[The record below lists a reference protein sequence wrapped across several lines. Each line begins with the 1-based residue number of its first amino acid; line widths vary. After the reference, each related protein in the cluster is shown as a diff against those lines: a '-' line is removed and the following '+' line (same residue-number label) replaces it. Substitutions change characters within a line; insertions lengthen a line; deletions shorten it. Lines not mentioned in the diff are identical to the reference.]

1 MEPQRQIILKQAPYS
16 LHDLYDRYA
25 GMLLGYLS
33 EAVKDRKLAEQH
45 LVNIFNIIP
54 QHLDEL
60 NTADT
65 NTWCQLQRL
74 AKKHLTGS
82 SVKETGGHEVG
93 NGIIIEKGRNKF
105 LDQMSNEQQTVFCA
119 VYYNHKTIM
128 QLADELNKPEELIRK
143 ALREAF
149 AIIRKGT

>member
-1 MEPQRQIILKQAPYS
+1 MEPQRQILLKQSSYT

-33 EAVKDRKLAEQH
+33 EVVKDQKQAEQH
-45 LVNIFNIIP
+45 LVNIFNNIP
-54 QHLDEL
+54 EHLSEL
-60 NTADT
+60 SSTET

-82 SVKETGGHEVG
+82 SVADNGEYTG
-93 NGIIIEKGRNKF
+93 NGMTIEPGRNKF
-105 LDQMSNEQQTVFCA
+105 LDRMTNEQQVIFCG
-119 VYYNHKTIM
+119 VYYNHKTIT
-128 QLADELNKPEELIRK
+128 QLAAELNKPEELIRK
-143 ALREAF
+143 TLREAF